1 MTARTARKHP
11 RKTNPAKKQ
20 QPAKTPTRLS
30 LVKTVPARPMLP
42 ARDRD
47 FLTAPQCHAALAAAT
62 TGIPTLRIRDWRDH
76 RDNTTS
82 RRLPDGSLL
91 HYSHDAHTLT
101 WHTTCPMGAVHAY
114 TISSPSTA
122 AAARVHAARCTRPH
136 HDLTT
141 VPPLSPDELAELGLL
156 HTPTWAHAL
165 PGEPPTETK
174 VVPLP
179 DRADRALADTLT
191 HSPHG
196 TADTQPLPAHEIA
209 AHITATN
216 DTAKEHPQP

>member
-1 MTARTARKHP
+1 MTARTTRKP
-11 RKTNPAKKQ
+11 RKTPAKKQ
-20 QPAKTPTRLS
+20 QPAKPAPRLS
-30 LVKTVPARPMLP
+30 LVKTVPARPVLP
-42 ARDRD
+42 VRTRD
-47 FLTAPQCHAALAAAT
+47 FLTAPQCHAALTAAT
-62 TGIPTLRIRDWRDH
+62 TGIPTLHLRDWRDH
-76 RDNTTS
+76 RDNTAT

-91 HYSHDAHTLT
+91 HYQHDTHTLT

-114 TISSPSTA
+114 TINSPSTA

-141 VPPLSPDELAELGLL
+141 LPALTPDELAELGLL

-165 PGEPPTETK
+165 PGEPVTESIP
-174 VVPLP
+174 VPVP

-196 TADTQPLPAHEIA
+196 TTDTQPLPAHEIA
-209 AHITATN
+209 AHITATSN
-216 DTAKEHPQP
+216 NTAKEHPQP